1 MFALKVVVYL
11 FVFFFIGLF
20 FFGFI
25 SSDPTRNPK
34 RQDFE

>member
-1 MFALKVVVYL
+1 MLALKALVYVV
-11 FVFFFIGLF
+11 VFFFIGLF